1 MLSRLRSIENFW
13 TAQSSLSGGPQ
24 VTNHCRK
31 YVIFKSKEVGWANAM
46 TTRNQEATAVLRI
59 HGMSKSGRAGELRR
73 AIVGLDG
80 VSLVDI
86 NYTLDNVTVNY
97 DSDRITLAEVRKKL
111 DPKASLRNSRP
122 RVK

>member
-1 MLSRLRSIENFW
+1 M
-13 TAQSSLSGGPQ
+13 TA
-24 VTNHCRK
+24 
-31 YVIFKSKEVGWANAM
+31 
-46 TTRNQEATAVLRI
+46 RNQDATAVLKI

-86 NYTLDNVTVNY
+86 NYTLDNVTVDY
-97 DSDRITLAEVRKKL
+97 DPDKVTLAEVRKRL
-111 DPKASLRNSRP
+111 DPKASVRNSKP